1 MATVTPAETVRRM
14 FAARERGDL
23 GGVLALM
30 DPDII
35 ATTFADGAVM
45 HGVAD
50 VSAYFDGECEGQRL
64 TEDDARDVVADGEVV
79 AERGRVRV
87 FAGGCLADS
96 PACWRF
102 VVRAGLV
109 LRIEPLPV
117 AAAPIAA

>member
-1 MATVTPAETVRRM
+1 MPAADPAETVRRI

-30 DPDII
+30 DPDIVV
-35 ATTFADGAVM
+35 TTFADGAVM

-50 VSAYFDGECEGQRL
+50 VSAYFEGGGSGTRRP
-64 TEDDARDVVADGEVV
+64 EVEAHRIVAEGDVVTV
-79 AERGRVRV
+79 RGRVRV

-102 VVRAGLV
+102 VVRAGRV